1 MSTHHKPAQMQVQAN
16 LAQLGILGRLTL
28 IALIAKFA
36 PTSSQYAGDADYK
49 KATDKLVAHG
59 PTLTSA
65 HDAAEA
71 AKKAAQVAITARDG
85 EVAATDG
92 DFNVWRAL
100 AEVIFKTEA
109 DFQNNGV
116 NQRAKKPQA
125 ELVPPTTITVTAYKK
140 TKGSIFSHAQRVVGL
155 TRYICAISVDPVTPT
170 SWQVL
175 NGSQARRVISGL
187 ESGKGYWIKYCTER
201 GSNRSA
207 WSDPVYCVAS

>member
-1 MSTHHKPAQMQVQAN
+1 MQVEAN

-36 PTSSQYAGDADYK
+36 PTSTQYATDPDYK
-49 KATDKLVAHG
+49 KLTDKLIAHG
-59 PTLTSA
+59 PTLTA
-65 HDAAEA
+65 AYDQAEA
-71 AKKAAQVAITARDG
+71 AKKAAQAAVNARDV
-85 EVAATDG
+85 EVVATDG

-100 AEVIFKTEA
+100 AETLFKTEA
-109 DFQNNGV
+109 DFHDNGV
-116 NQRAKKPQA
+116 NRRVKSPPV
-125 ELVPPTTITVTAYKK
+125 ELVPPTTITLKPYKK
-140 TKGSIFSHAQRVVGL
+140 TKGSILSHAQRIAGL
-155 TRYICAISVDPVTPT
+155 TKYICAISVDPVTLT

-207 WSDPVYCVAS
+207 WSDPVYCIAS